1 MTHVTGELAAAG
13 APVRP
18 GSPGRTVAPAE
29 RGALRIADRVVSKI
43 AAQAAREALDVL
55 PPDAGPP
62 HATVVVRP
70 HSRLRSSGG
79 TPIDTARVRIG
90 LELDYPS
97 DIGAQCAA
105 VRRQVTQRVRM
116 LAGMEV
122 SEVAVQVERLHSAQA
137 RGAAQGRT
145 Q

>member
-1 MTHVTGELAAAG
+1 MTGELAAAG
-13 APVRP
+13 APIRP
-18 GSPGRTVAPAE
+18 GKPGRTVAPAE

-43 AAQAAREALDVL
+43 AVQAAREALDVL

-62 HATVVVRP
+62 HATVVV
-70 HSRLRSSGG
+70 HHAV
-79 TPIDTARVRIG
+79 ARVRIG

-122 SEVAVQVERLHSAQA
+122 PEVAVQVQRLHSAQA
-137 RGAAQGRT
+137 RGAAEGRT

>member
-1 MTHVTGELAAAG
+1 MTGELAAAG
-13 APVRP
+13 APIRP

-62 HATVVVRP
+62 HASVVV
-70 HSRLRSSGG
+70 HH
-79 TPIDTARVRIG
+79 DVARVRIG

-122 SEVAVQVERLHSAQA
+122 PEVAVQVQRLHSAQA
-137 RGAAQGRT
+137 RGAAEGRT

>member
-1 MTHVTGELAAAG
+1 VTHVTGELAAAG
-13 APVRP
+13 APIRP

-62 HATVVVRP
+62 HATVVV
-70 HSRLRSSGG
+70 HHNV
-79 TPIDTARVRIG
+79 ARVRIG

-122 SEVAVQVERLHSAQA
+122 PEVAVQVERLHSAQA

>member
-1 MTHVTGELAAAG
+1 MTGELAAAG
-13 APVRP
+13 APIRP

-29 RGALRIADRVVSKI
+29 RGALRVADRVVSKI

-62 HATVVVRP
+62 HATVVV
-70 HSRLRSSGG
+70 HHGV
-79 TPIDTARVRIG
+79 ARVRIG
-90 LELDYPS
+90 LELEYPS

-122 SEVAVQVERLHSAQA
+122 PEVAVQVQGLHSAQA
-137 RGAAQGRT
+137 RGAAEGRT

>member
-13 APVRP
+13 APIRP

-62 HATVVVRP
+62 HATVVV
-70 HSRLRSSGG
+70 HHNV
-79 TPIDTARVRIG
+79 ARVRIG

-122 SEVAVQVERLHSAQA
+122 PEVAVQVERLHSAQA